1 MRIPV
6 TDEMLAELVG
16 EELQS
21 RIAMGT
27 GFTAYDITR
36 SLRLDQPHL
45 HIPHDAVRAW
55 VHRYMANV
63 VSGGLY
69 TASQK
74 PFGAQPAVVY
84 EPASLATHYPS
95 IPFSMN

>member
-6 TDEMLAELVG
+6 SDEMLGELVG

-45 HIPHDAVRAW
+45 NIPHDAVRAW
-55 VHRYMANV
+55 VHSYMAHV
-63 VSGGLY
+63 VAGGLY
-69 TASQK
+69 AASQRY
-74 PFGAQPAVVY
+74 FGAQVAVVY
-84 EPASLATHYPS
+84 EPAPLVNFHPS
-95 IPFSMN
+95 TPFSMN